1 MPEIAVIHYGEIGI
15 KGKNRKFFEKK
26 LIENIKKALG
36 KNAKRV
42 YRRYGRIVAEVESF
56 EKAKHVLEKIPGI
69 EYFSQAERAEND
81 IEKIKKSVLKILE
94 RKNFKTFKIETK
106 RSYKQFPL
114 TSLEVNRI
122 IGEIVVNSLG
132 KKVSLEN
139 PDITVYI
146 EICEKESFIYT
157 EKFCGIGGIPVTA
170 SGKVICLLSGG
181 IDSAVAGFFMMK
193 RGCEVIFVHF
203 FNRTV
208 NTEAVVSKINNIVKK
223 LTEFQLSSKLYL
235 VPFEDIQKEIIKN
248 VPSKYRMI
256 IYRRFMT
263 RIANEI
269 AKTENAKVIV
279 TGDNLA
285 QVASQTLDNL
295 SRIYEISSIPIIAP
309 LIGMNKNEIIELAK
323 KIGTYEISIL
333 PYQDCCS
340 LLISPHP
347 VTRCK
352 RELIEEFEKSFSID
366 KLVRNALKKSY
377 VITFNL

>member
-1 MPEIAVIHYGEIGI
+1 MAEVVVIHYGEIGI
-15 KGKNRKFFEKK
+15 KGKNREFFEKK
-26 LIENIKKALG
+26 LIENVKKALG
-36 KNAKRV
+36 KNAKMV

-56 EKAKHVLEKIPGI
+56 KKARRVFEKIPGI
-69 EYFSQAERAEND
+69 EYFSHAERVEND
-81 IEKIKKSVLKILE
+81 IEKIKKKALEVLE
-94 RKNFKTFKIETK
+94 GKNFETFKIETK

-132 KKVSLEN
+132 KKVSLKN

-157 EKFCGIGGIPVTA
+157 EKFPGIGGLPVTT

-181 IDSAVAGFFMMK
+181 IDSAVASFLMMK
-193 RGCEVIFVHF
+193 RGCKVIFVHF
-203 FNRTV
+203 FNRTL
-208 NTEAVVSKINNIVKK
+208 NTEATLSKIKSIVKK

-235 VPFEDIQKEIIKN
+235 VPFEEIQTEIIKN

-263 RIANEI
+263 RIANMI
-269 AKTENAKVIV
+269 AERENAKAIV

-309 LIGMNKNEIIELAK
+309 LIGINKSEIIELAK

-340 LLISPHP
+340 FMIAPHP
-347 VTRCK
+347 ATHCK
-352 RELIEEFEKSFSID
+352 KEEIEEFEKSFSID
-366 KLVRNALKKSY
+366 KLTENALKKSS
-377 VITFNL
+377 VLTFNL

>member
-1 MPEIAVIHYGEIGI
+1 
-15 KGKNRKFFEKK
+15 
-26 LIENIKKALG
+26 
-36 KNAKRV
+36 
-42 YRRYGRIVAEVESF
+42 
-56 EKAKHVLEKIPGI
+56 
-69 EYFSQAERAEND
+69 
-81 IEKIKKSVLKILE
+81 
-94 RKNFKTFKIETK
+94 
-106 RSYKQFPL
+106 
-114 TSLEVNRI
+114 
-122 IGEIVVNSLG
+122 
-132 KKVSLEN
+132 
-139 PDITVYI
+139 
-146 EICEKESFIYT
+146 
-157 EKFCGIGGIPVTA
+157 
-170 SGKVICLLSGG
+170 
-181 IDSAVAGFFMMK
+181 
-193 RGCEVIFVHF
+193 
-203 FNRTV
+203 
-208 NTEAVVSKINNIVKK
+208 
-223 LTEFQLSSKLYL
+223 
-235 VPFEDIQKEIIKN
+235 
-248 VPSKYRMI
+248 
-256 IYRRFMT
+256 MT

-269 AKTENAKVIV
+269 AKTENAKVVV